1 MSGQVEIQT
10 QPCIMC
16 GKTSFISVDADGYRM
31 WQAGA
36 LIQVAMPHVSPAE
49 REMLIN
55 GTHPECFN
63 VMFEEHEEEGDDDE
77 YVDEDL
83 LHDRD

>member
-1 MSGQVEIQT
+1 MSGQVTVET
-10 QPCIMC
+10 LPCVVC
-16 GKTSFISVDADGYRM
+16 GKTSILEVDADALRM

-36 LIQVAMPHVSPAE
+36 SIQVAMPHVPAPQ

-55 GTHPECFN
+55 GTHPACFD
-63 VMFEEHEEEGDDDE
+63 VLFPPDEPEEDDDE
-77 YVDEDL
+77 YIDEDT

>member
-1 MSGQVEIQT
+1 MNGQVEIQSR
-10 QPCIMC
+10 PCIMC

-36 LIQVAMPHVSPAE
+36 LIQVALPHVSAAE
-49 REMLIN
+49 REMLIT
-55 GTHPECFN
+55 GTHPECWN
-63 VMFEEHEEEGDDDE
+63 IMSEEYEGEDDDDE
-77 YVDEDL
+77 FIDEDQ

>member
-1 MSGQVEIQT
+1 VSGQVEIQT
-10 QPCIMC
+10 RPCIMC

-36 LIQVAMPHVSPAE
+36 LIQVAMPHVSPQD

-55 GTHPECFN
+55 GTHPECWDI
-63 VMFEEHEEEGDDDE
+63 MTTTEDEEDDDDE
-77 YVDEDL
+77 YIDEDA